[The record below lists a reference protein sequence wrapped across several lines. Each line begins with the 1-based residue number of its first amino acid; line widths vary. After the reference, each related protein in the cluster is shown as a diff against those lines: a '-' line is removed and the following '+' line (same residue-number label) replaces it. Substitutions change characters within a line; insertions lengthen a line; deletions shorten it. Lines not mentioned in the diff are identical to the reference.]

1 MLRDSDYN
9 RLAASFHQF
18 LQEYSCDAECEGLG
32 MPEDAACSNFIHYY
46 KLVLIVL
53 WRQALEF
60 VFPKYARPVFKQ
72 FMAQLQQSLPASQRK
87 KQYSALMDTLGTISA
102 LLQQDQ
108 GVIKL
113 AQQCVATFAAQNSE
127 DPAARVMRLTRQT
140 LEHLQR
146 HVDQLTGLREQD
158 FNDLS
163 SALAVAFAPPANS
176 PDPALKATSKAP
188 AATPQAASVAVTE
201 EDPEADI
208 ETLDDLVTTSEP
220 PFLTVAAQD
229 FPQDVGQDAPSA
241 PDAAPQAV
249 PEIVPEIVPVIEAE
263 VALQA
268 APEFEPES
276 EPEFE
281 FVESSE
287 HDAADPTAESPPPA
301 AVSVDGVEIQFETAA
316 DDIPEAII
324 IPLDAAEPELLDL
337 PEPPPP
343 PASAEEPDAQEWRD
357 TDDAT
362 PAASEEAFHE
372 HGADPEAGEA
382 FSIILDT
389 DDADSPG
396 MDPALDDE
404 EAEEYAL
411 DLDDSMDDDPGHAQ
425 YEARPGGTS
434 MPAPPPESLFEI
446 SAPPPQHLSHG
457 RRAHS
462 PPLVGSQRD
471 NASRSARSNAAPQAS
486 PPKEPRVQP
495 PPPGAGRH
503 ALQAAPAGPGQCAR
517 HGWRPP
523 PHRSRQ
529 CRRPFCVHQRNRTP
543 AAPEQSQRAWIGRVP
558 RGMGF
563 CCGAGHFPRPHD
575 VLQSADERPAMPGH
589 SLRCHAHGL
598 QVHQPGQAK
607 PGHAAGH
614 RQAPAADPQQAGGR
628 RQPAGRH
635 LMRERGSSVRQ
646 SIADCRRGQGQS

>member
-495 PPPGAGRH
+495 PPPEQADTRSKPRPQARASAPDTAGDRRRTARVNAEGLSVFINETARQLPLSNLSEH
-503 ALQAAPAGPGQCAR
+503 GLAAYHEGWAFAVEQVISLDLMTSYKVLMKDLQCRVIRCDATLMACKFINLDRQSLVMLRAIVKRLQQI
-517 HGWRPP
+517 
-523 PHRSRQ
+523 RSRQ
-529 CRRPFCVHQRNRTP
+529 
-543 AAPEQSQRAWIGRVP
+543 
-558 RGMGF
+558 
-563 CCGAGHFPRPHD
+563 
-575 VLQSADERPAMPGH
+575 
-589 SLRCHAHGL
+589 
-598 QVHQPGQAK
+598 
-607 PGHAAGH
+607 AAG
-614 RQAPAADPQQAGGR
+614 
-628 RQPAGRH
+628 
-635 LMRERGSSVRQ
+635 GSPPG
-646 SIADCRRGQGQS
+646 AT